1 MARPRKE
8 GMSYFPHDTDAVN
21 DEKIEA
27 LRALYGN
34 DGYAFYFILLE
45 RIYRTKK
52 AELDISKPV
61 VREALIV
68 KIGVSSERFEE
79 MIATSLELQV
89 FDKKEYERK
98 GILTSDGIKKRAS
111 EVLKMRK
118 KWRNKKAV
126 FPGENPVDNQVDN
139 TLENAEETGERKEKK
154 SKVNDP
160 RVRPVIDYFF
170 NKYKERLGSTYPVQG
185 AKDGSLIK
193 AIDKD
198 YNTEAICKM
207 IDLFFDDKDPFIW
220 DGAGPSIGLFYSRLP
235 GLVAKL
241 KRKGASSSTWEP
253 DPTLKRLRE
262 A

>member
-126 FPGENPVDNQVDN
+126 FPGENPVGSAFDGTASGPSGPRRGPPSPGRALEVHVVGSRKQ
-139 TLENAEETGERKEKK
+139 LENGR
-154 SKVNDP
+154 
-160 RVRPVIDYFF
+160 F
-170 NKYKERLGSTYPVQG
+170 
-185 AKDGSLIK
+185 
-193 AIDKD
+193 
-198 YNTEAICKM
+198 
-207 IDLFFDDKDPFIW
+207 
-220 DGAGPSIGLFYSRLP
+220 
-235 GLVAKL
+235 
-241 KRKGASSSTWEP
+241 
-253 DPTLKRLRE
+253 
-262 A
+262 